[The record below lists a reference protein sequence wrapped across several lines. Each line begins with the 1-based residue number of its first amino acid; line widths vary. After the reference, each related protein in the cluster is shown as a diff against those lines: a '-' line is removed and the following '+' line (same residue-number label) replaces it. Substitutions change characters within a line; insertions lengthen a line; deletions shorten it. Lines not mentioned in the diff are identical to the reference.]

1 MSAQAALAQTTTAD
15 NQPAHSRSFWHN
27 VGRRLLRDR
36 VTMVCAV
43 VLLLIIISALIAPYI
58 FPADPFKTSMVNRLK
73 PPGTPGFMLGT
84 DELGRDMVSRLI
96 YGARLSLFL
105 GISPVLLATLI
116 GGVLGI
122 IAGYAGGVA
131 NMVIMRTIDVFY
143 AFPSVLLAVAIS
155 GALGTGITNAL
166 ISLTLVFIPP
176 IARVAESVTTQIR
189 GQDYVDAARATGA
202 GAASIVVNHL
212 LSNVL
217 GPILIYASSLVSVS
231 IVIASGLSFLGLS
244 VRPPEAEWGMMLSSL
259 RSAMYTAPYVAILP
273 GAAIFITSMCF
284 NMMSD
289 GMRSAMDVKV

>member
-58 FPADPFKTSMVNRLK
+58 APADPFKTSMVNRLK